1 MIDEESENIN
11 KLFFPTIPLAKEDKK
26 KNTKG

>member
-1 MIDEESENIN
+1 VIDEKGENKI
-11 KLFFPTIPLAKEDKK
+11 KLFLPTIPLTKENKK

>member
-1 MIDEESENIN
+1 MIDEESENRN
-11 KLFFPTIPLAKEDKK
+11 KFFFPTIPLTKENKK

>member
-1 MIDEESENIN
+1 MIDEENENKIN
-11 KLFFPTIPLAKEDKK
+11 LFLPTIPLAKENKK

>member
-1 MIDEESENIN
+1 MIDLKSENKT
-11 KLFFPTIPLAKEDKK
+11 KLFLPTIPLAKEKKK